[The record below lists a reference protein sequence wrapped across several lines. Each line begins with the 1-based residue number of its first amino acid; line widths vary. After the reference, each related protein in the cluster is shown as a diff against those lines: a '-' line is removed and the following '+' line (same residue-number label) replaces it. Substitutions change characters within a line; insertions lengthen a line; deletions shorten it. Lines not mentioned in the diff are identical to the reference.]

1 MKKKECFKIRLYAT
15 KEFDIEN
22 PCVGDVIYNV
32 RCANKQLTGNPV
44 DIVADPFLFV
54 KDSTFYLFYEDK
66 RLRRKGVL
74 SMVSTKNLVKWSK
87 PVVVLKEPFHLSY
100 PFVFEEDGHV
110 YMLPETNEAKSINL
124 YEAKDSSL
132 SGFERKHILLK
143 DEDNDGSVSISFCDT
158 SIHKKEGVYYMHTT
172 RRCNGVNTLELYT
185 SDSLFGPYVK
195 HPSSPILADN
205 KYGRNAGSLI
215 SIGDTL
221 YRVAQ
226 DCVKQY
232 GDNVHL
238 FRIDELTPNSY
249 RETLVKDN
257 ILNIDIP
264 FYKEGG
270 HQLNVVRFQDKYIV
284 ATDAKEYH
292 TFFLSAIIYKIRRI
306 FHLI

>member
-1 MKKKECFKIRLYAT
+1 MKKECFKIRLYAT

-22 PCVGDVIYNV
+22 PCAGDVIYNV
-32 RCANKQLTGNPV
+32 RCATKQFTGNPV

-54 KDSTFYLFYEDK
+54 RDDTLYLYFEDK

-74 SMVSTKNLVKWSK
+74 SMVSTKDLHSWTK

-100 PFVFEEDGHV
+100 PFVFEEDGHI
-110 YMLPETNEAKSINL
+110 YMIPETNEAKSINL

-132 SGFERKHILLK
+132 TCFDQKHILMQ
-143 DEDNDGSVSISFCDT
+143 DAANDSSVSISFCDT

-215 SIGDTL
+215 SIEGNL

-226 DCVKQY
+226 DCVKRY

-238 FRIDELTPNSY
+238 FRIDELTPTSY
-249 RETLVKDN
+249 KELLVKDN
-257 ILNIDIP
+257 LFCIDNP
-264 FYKEGG
+264 FYKNGG
-270 HQLNVVRFQDKYIV
+270 HQLNVVKFKDKYIV

-292 TFFLSAIIYKIRRI
+292 KFFLSAIIYKVRKI